1 MTQNKNLNVEVLRL
15 FDGKEYQQDWH
26 SIGDSGYSSQDIEKI
41 IDPASGTSKEITS
54 IPSPFARI
62 NLFEHAF
69 KAVNNEGK
77 SNPDSLSES
86 TMFHKLVSECLD
98 VGEIFFNFRN
108 LVDAG
113 YTLDVVTWNKRED
126 LQRLKES
133 ETGKHD
139 LLGDTLELF
148 LNQDSEGSSFDQIDN
163 LHILECEYQVIGG
176 TSPSTLFFGGYND
189 NYNLSALNL
198 KAGNDTFFDNI
209 FCPLHRRSLI
219 YQRFLHGLFKVHPR
233 LQRQMPLFYDYLQVS
248 LRALGKE
255 SPKDYKMMQKFIG
268 DSKYTEE
275 DYNNEF
281 EELNTGSASGII
293 DISSGVYLRRKGE
306 VQVRSDFAIKSD
318 FPNNKINGKNPLVL
332 VNGFRKPLQYF
343 NGTWDSATSVPFKPE
358 KEPGERILP
367 GQTDKYPYL
376 TISDFLEPSLIQLE
390 FRINQNRFFDGNP
403 QNFFPGNRAD
413 VSPPDTSYLLPIKP
427 LFFQFFSV
435 DTLMG
440 KAPDGKPVF
449 RMSKIGADSVRVE
462 LRIPISKQGECV
474 VLERSYRHGALP
486 DEADNEGNIFECQ
499 FNVGFLPL
507 VKVRNNF
514 LQYVGLADNDI
525 LSDTLDRDYTL
536 TFLKQGQSVPVDV
549 DNYTEKSN
557 KHEHNR
563 NATTRYYTMRQ
574 HYDAIVVDN
583 GYAKG
588 VIIPMARELQSGSD
602 QFSFAVDFG
611 TTNTHIEYTVN
622 GNPPKPFTI
631 KMEDVQLTTL
641 IEPDSEWY
649 FNGFTRD
656 IFLHELIPEQ
666 ISPNERFQFPIRTV
680 TTEIKTLDHNKA
692 TSPISDVNI
701 SFVYEKLAILKQS
714 LVARNLKW
722 QNFDPE
728 KGRSGLSRLRCFLGE
743 LLILIRNKV
752 LMNGGSLDQ
761 TRLVWFFPS
770 SMDQFTVNAF
780 NKIWKELFNDYITN
794 KEDENNNSPTRY
806 SEAVAPFYSHEK
818 MKASLIPVASIDIGG
833 GTTDFAVFK
842 DNKPLFVSSAKFAG
856 NTVWG
861 DGFLEQPDYRNG
873 IVRVFRDTVSQ
884 FLEANRSDGLYQL
897 AETYEQ
903 LINDMSY
910 SSSDIMSFFF
920 SIDRNQDVIDGGHH
934 FDFAGKVAE
943 FQDFKIVFL
952 VFYAANI
959 YYLARMMQIT
969 QLEMPRYIALNGNGS
984 KIINLLDPDPRF
996 KASRKLAM
1004 FIFEY
1009 VYEKAY
1015 PQDGLEIV
1023 QSKEPKEATCKGGL
1037 KRMRKSAEEIEY
1049 DAMVWLGDQ
1058 PSDRY
1063 SLSSDAETNG
1073 YDTTLGTI
1081 VNQSRVNY
1089 ASNNLKYKDITE
1101 EQKNNVNEQYK
1112 GFLNML
1118 QTGHDELNYRN
1129 LFGVRGDKVDDY
1141 FRILR
1146 RDIHTNLSRGLSI
1159 RQEMTSASETVV
1171 ESLFF
1176 YPLIGGIY
1184 ELMEEVAAD
1193 LGR

>member
-1 MTQNKNLNVEVLRL
+1 MSQNNNLNVEVLRL
-15 FDGKEYQQDWH
+15 FDGKEYQQGWH
-26 SIGDSGYSSQDIEKI
+26 SMGDSGYVSQDIEKI

-69 KAVNNEGK
+69 KAVNNQGK
-77 SNPDSLSES
+77 NNSDSLSES

-98 VGEIFFNFRN
+98 VGEIFFNFRH
-108 LVDAG
+108 LIDAG

-126 LQRLKES
+126 LERLKDS
-133 ETGKHD
+133 NIGKHG

-148 LNQDSEGSSFDQIDN
+148 LNQDSEGSSFDQVDN
-163 LHILECEYQVIGG
+163 LHILECEYKVIGG

-198 KAGNDTFFDNI
+198 KAGNDTLFDNV
-209 FCPLHRRSLI
+209 FCPLHRRSML

-248 LRALGKE
+248 LRALEKE
-255 SPKDYKMMQKFIG
+255 STQDFNALQEFIN
-268 DSKYTEE
+268 KLEYTEE

-293 DISSGVYLRRKGE
+293 DIAKGVYLRRKGE
-306 VQVRSDFAIKSD
+306 VQVQSDFAIKSD
-318 FPNNKINGKNPLVL
+318 FSNNNINGKTPLVL

-343 NGTWDSATSVPFKPE
+343 NGTWDAATSVPYKPE
-358 KEPGERILP
+358 QAPEERILP

-376 TISDFLEPSLIQLE
+376 TVSDFLEPSLIQLE
-390 FRINQNRFFDGNP
+390 FRINQDRFFDGNP

-413 VSPPDTSYLLPIKP
+413 VSPPDASYLLPIKP

-440 KAPDGKPVF
+440 NAPDGKPVF

-462 LRIPISKQGECV
+462 LRIPIAKAGECV

-486 DEADNEGNIFECQ
+486 DEADNEGSIFECQ
-499 FNVGFLPL
+499 FNVGFLPM
-507 VKVRNNF
+507 VSVRGNF
-514 LQYVGLADNDI
+514 LQYVGIADNDI
-525 LSDTLDRDYTL
+525 LKSTLDHDYKL
-536 TFLKQGQSVPVDV
+536 TFLQQGEMIPVEP

-557 KHEHNR
+557 KVKHNR
-563 NATTRYYTMRQ
+563 NATTRYYTLKE
-574 HYDAIVVDN
+574 HYDVLVVDN
-583 GYAKG
+583 EHARG
-588 VIIPMARELQSGSD
+588 IIVPLTPELQSGGD

-611 TTNTHIEYTVN
+611 TTNTHVEYAVN
-622 GNPPKPFTI
+622 GKPPQPFTI
-631 KMEDVQLTTL
+631 EKRDIQLMTL

-656 IFLHELIPEQ
+656 IFLHELIPEKIGPGQ
-666 ISPNERFQFPIRTV
+666 LFQFPIRTV
-680 TTEIKTLDHNKA
+680 TTEIQNLDHNKA
-692 TSPISDVNI
+692 TSPVSDVNI

-728 KGRSGLSRLRCFLGE
+728 KGIAAESRLRCFLGE

-761 TRLVWFFPS
+761 TKLVWFFPS

-780 NKIWKELFNDYITN
+780 NKIWKELFQEYIT
-794 KEDENNNSPTRY
+794 ENNDPVRY
-806 SEAVAPFYSHEK
+806 SEAVAPFYTHQK
-818 MKASLIPVASIDIGG
+818 INASLIPVASIDIGG
-833 GTTDFAVFK
+833 GTSDFAVFK
-842 DNKPLFVSSAKFAG
+842 GYRPLFVSSAKFAG

-861 DGFLEQPDYRNG
+861 DGFYDQPDYRNG
-873 IVRVFRDTVSQ
+873 IVRVFQDTVSQ
-884 FLEANRSDGLYQL
+884 FLEANRNEGLYQL

-903 LINDMSY
+903 LIGDMSY

-920 SIDRNQDVIDGGHH
+920 SIDRNQDVLNGGHK
-934 FDFAGKVAE
+934 FDFSGKVAE

-984 KIINLLDPDPRF
+984 KLINLLDPDPKF
-996 KASRKLAM
+996 KASTKLAK

-1009 VYEKAY
+1009 VYGKAY
-1015 PQDGLEIV
+1015 AQDGLDIV

-1037 KRMRKSAEEIEY
+1037 KRVRKSTDEVEY
-1049 DAMVWLGDQ
+1049 DAMVWLGDE
-1058 PSDRY
+1058 PSDQY
-1063 SLSSDAETNG
+1063 SLSSDAERDG
-1073 YDTTLGTI
+1073 YDTALGTI

-1101 EQKNNVNEQYK
+1101 EQKERVIEQYK
-1112 GFLNML
+1112 GFLHML

-1129 LFGVRGDKVDDY
+1129 LFGVRGDKMDVY

-1146 RDIHTNLSRGLSI
+1146 RDIHTNLARGLSV

-1184 ELMEEVAAD
+1184 ALMEDVAAD